1 MFLATIGTLATVGLA
16 WSIAKLV
23 STLIDEGGS
32 WQLAKDYIPLF
43 ASSVALKIL
52 VAWLTDWA
60 GVKASS
66 TVKLQLRQKVLQTLG
81 KKPGSSATLP
91 TGETSAILLDGLDAL
106 DAYFAKY
113 LPQLVQVGLTTPAL
127 VLLFWTVD
135 PVSALV
141 LIITIPLVPTFM
153 ILIGL
158 ITREIQQRQLDTL
171 WMLSNHFVE
180 VIRGLATIK
189 LFRREVFALK
199 NLKIVG
205 EQYRKRTMKVLR
217 ISFISGFSL
226 ELLASLSVAIIAVS
240 IGLRL
245 INGSMALF
253 VGLFLLLLAPE
264 VYLPL
269 RQVGVSYHAA
279 SAGITASERILGL
292 LEKTRTSSNPPL
304 KIVPGFT
311 LISGPSGSGKSRAIV
326 ATLDLNPDAF
336 AWMPQRVSL
345 MPGSV
350 LSNVV
355 GAGPY
360 DSKSLQSAV
369 VMAHL
374 DDVGL
379 DYIIDDSGQGL
390 SGGQMQRVM
399 LARAFYRAL
408 EIPQTALLLDEP
420 TTSID
425 LGRRQGI
432 RFQLQRLAHAGRAV
446 IVASHEPVFREIADT
461 VIEVGP

>member
-1 MFLATIGTLATVGLA
+1 MATLGTVATVGLT

-23 STLIDEGGS
+23 STLIDQGGS
-32 WQLAKDYIPLF
+32 WQSAKGYLPIF
-43 ASSVALKIL
+43 ASSVVLKIL

-60 GVKASS
+60 AVKASS
-66 TVKLQLRQKVLQTLG
+66 TVKLQLRQKVLQSLG

-113 LPQLVQVGLTTPAL
+113 LPQLVQVGFTTPAL

-135 PVSALV
+135 PISALV
-141 LIITIPLVPTFM
+141 LIITIPLVPIFM

-158 ITREIQQRQLDTL
+158 ITRDVQQRQLDTL
-171 WMLSNHFVE
+171 WNLSNHFVE

-189 LFRREVFALK
+189 LFRREVFALER
-199 NLKIVG
+199 LKLVG

-217 ISFISGFSL
+217 VSFISGFSL

-245 INGSMALF
+245 VNGSMALF

-279 SAGITASERILGL
+279 SAGISASGRILQL
-292 LEKTRTSSNPPL
+292 LESTRTSSNATL
-304 KIVPGFT
+304 NVVPGFT
-311 LISGPSGSGKSRAIV
+311 LISGPSGSGKSRAIL
-326 ATLDLNPDAF
+326 ATLDSNPDAF
-336 AWMPQRVSL
+336 AWMPQRVTL
-345 MPGSV
+345 MAGTV

-355 GAGPY
+355 GPGPY
-360 DSKSLQSAV
+360 ESKSLDLAIA
-369 VMAHL
+369 MAHL
-374 DDVGL
+374 DDVSL
-379 DYIIDDSGQGL
+379 EYVIDDSGQGL

-408 EIPQTALLLDEP
+408 EFPQAALLLDEP
-420 TTSID
+420 TSSID
-425 LGRRQGI
+425 SVRRQGI
-432 RFQLQRLAHAGRAV
+432 RYHLQNLAQAGRAV
-446 IVASHEPVFREIADT
+446 IVASHEPAFRELADT
-461 VIEVGP
+461 IIEVGR